1 MNIEGQMEVD
11 NDTTH
16 ETTLKQFKISP
27 DAPTVL
33 IVMGMAG
40 SGKTTFVHV
49 SDNVNHCVET
59 NCLFKREGKI
69 DLQPQFRSCSIRS
82 TFPLQHR
89 HT

>member
-1 MNIEGQMEVD
+1 VNIEGQMEVD

-49 SDNVNHCVET
+49 SYILTSHC
-59 NCLFKREGKI
+59 R
-69 DLQPQFRSCSIRS
+69 DLLLI
-82 TFPLQHR
+82 
-89 HT
+89 